1 MGNVCGSS
9 GSHHVYSPQSSHRY
23 ASGQSTPAYN
33 SSAQSTPVRHTPSH
47 SRASGSGGGERLTSV
62 YQLSSKERK
71 KFLNNHDPMKKFG
84 LNKNTPVY
92 RTTDRCYV
100 DEDGMMAGN
109 PHSGALIKMHEE
121 LMPNPY
127 AESNGFRPNEAR
139 AYLPRRES
147 AHNLGV
153 PSLNVMVGPGALG
166 SVTRYA
172 SGHDSRVT
180 TKMRLGDFLDRG
192 GKVYLDYSS
201 AAGNGTSTAPLLV
214 TLPEG
219 QKVPVKIV

>member
-9 GSHHVYSPQSSHRY
+9 CSHHVYSPR
-23 ASGQSTPAYN
+23 SGSGHSTPAY
-33 SSAQSTPVRHTPSH
+33 SRSAQSTPVRHSPSP

-71 KFLNNHDPMKKFG
+71 KFLKNHDPMKKFG
-84 LNKNTPVY
+84 LNANTPVY
-92 RTTDRCYV
+92 RTTHSRYV
-100 DEDGMMAGN
+100 DENGMMAGN
-109 PHSGALIKMHEE
+109 PESGAFVKLHEV
-121 LMPNPY
+121 LSPNPF

-139 AYLPRRES
+139 AYLPRRER
-147 AHNLGV
+147 ACNLGV

-172 SGHDSRVT
+172 REDHVT

-192 GKVYLDYSS
+192 GKVYNDYS
-201 AAGNGTSTAPLLV
+201 AVAGDGHSTNALLV

-219 QKVPVKIV
+219 EKVPVKIV